1 MVRSEV
7 YPRRGGAILK
17 QSTTSIQTSTLLNDF
32 RLLLILFVT
41 FRVMLLMIYQPIF
54 ASGIERGVTA
64 GGDFMTY
71 FQLGALSNQGLLPFR
86 DWWSEFPPI
95 SSYLNVVIFQLFGRS
110 GYTGFALLFGVIMML
125 FDVGNLVMVRRIGA
139 RLHGAGTGMAL
150 AWVYAVTLAPLV
162 LIWWDFEP
170 MVAFFLLWA
179 LATLIERRDVRSA
192 IIAAVGGLTKFTPLL
207 ILGAVWRMRD
217 MRLAARYT
225 LVSVGAFA
233 LVYLLLFAQNSAMT
247 LPSLTAQFN
256 KASYQTVWALID
268 GNYSTGNFGAAQER
282 LDPANASRLEGE
294 PSVIPGVVRLGLAT
308 AGRAVRVLAHAALRR
323 ARLGRVRDDHAAD
336 LLPSGAG
343 LESAVAGADRAAGAA
358 VCPDARRR
366 DGGGAAVAGDVRR
379 IPVPVHPHGRHRR
392 RDYGKPDA
400 AVRGAGAVA
409 HGDPDRHMRG
419 AV

>member
-1 MVRSEV
+1 M
-7 YPRRGGAILK
+7 K

-95 SSYLNVVIFQLFGRS
+95 PSYLNVIVFQLFGRS
-110 GYTGFALLFGVIMML
+110 GYTGFALLFGVVMLL

-207 ILGAVWRMRD
+207 ILGAVWRFRET
-217 MRLAARYT
+217 RSALRYT
-225 LVSVGAFA
+225 LVSVGIFA

-308 AGRAVRVLAHAALRR
+308 LVGLFVFWRTRRFDERGLVAFVTITLLIFFLQAQGWSPQWLAQIAPLVLLC
-323 ARLGRVRDDHAAD
+323 V
-336 LLPSGAG
+336 PT
-343 LESAVAGADRAAGAA
+343 
-358 VCPDARRR
+358 R
-366 DGGGAAVAGDVRR
+366 DGVTAVVLLSLVTFAEYPFLFIRTGDTGGVITGNLTLPFVALVLSRTAILIG
-379 IPVPVHPHGRHRR
+379 IC
-392 RDYGKPDA
+392 
-400 AVRGAGAVA
+400 VA
-409 HGDPDRHMRG
+409 LYKRLRQE
-419 AV
+419 AI